1 LDSFG
6 QATTFTIRSGKEG
19 GGKGYL
25 GFEEGAMTLGGQEQ
39 YLFRMLGFGDY
50 KEDETASAMKARDYK
65 DATDIVCWEM
75 QHASEVVRE
84 SGEIAP
90 TLQARMGTGGNNV
103 PLIGVRKLT
112 PTECERLQGFPDGW
126 TEGQTDSAR
135 YKQLGNAVA
144 VPVVQW
150 IGDRIIMVERGL
162 L

>member
-1 LDSFG
+1 
-6 QATTFTIRSGKEG
+6 
-19 GGKGYL
+19 
-25 GFEEGAMTLGGQEQ
+25 MTLGGQEQ

-50 KEDETASAMKARDYK
+50 KKDETASAMKARDYK

-84 SGEIAP
+84 SGDIAP
-90 TLQARMGTGGNNV
+90 TLQARMGTGGNNI

-126 TEGQTDSAR
+126 TEGQNDTAR

-150 IGDRIIMVERGL
+150 IGERIVMVERGL
-162 L
+162 I